1 MTQSILLEA
10 YMLIFASTISL
21 HPPKKDNFLLEVY
34 WPPITFS
41 TSIWLW
47 WNAVLSPPIPKHDCT
62 DDNTPLCPTQSP
74 HPSIHILFVDQIWQT
89 SQTDQLLHHLH
100 TRPTVETTVLG
111 TVKQNAR
118 MGGGGQ
124 YKWGGA
130 VQPLSPRKRGGG
142 NITKKKKKQ
151 NKTHPS
157 GQQDLHKCVCFH
169 DCNGSLMRHEY
180 SATYQN
186 KKHLISECTRQP
198 TVHQLAML
206 VRH

>member
-1 MTQSILLEA
+1 M
-10 YMLIFASTISL
+10 M
-21 HPPKKDNFLLEVY
+21 HPPTPSSERQNFLLEVY

-47 WNAVLSPPIPKHDCT
+47 WNAVLSPPTPKHDCT
-62 DDNTPLCPTQSP
+62 DDNTPPWSTHPPTPIPFMSC
-74 HPSIHILFVDQIWQT
+74 
-89 SQTDQLLHHLH
+89 LL
-100 TRPTVETTVLG
+100 TRYDKP
-111 TVKQNAR
+111 VKQTTFYIICTHTPQWKQQCWVQLNR
-118 MGGGGQ
+118 MQGGRVG
-124 YKWGGA
+124 
-130 VQPLSPRKRGGG
+130 PCDLSPQERGGEK
-142 NITKKKKKQ
+142 NNSK

-157 GQQDLHKCVCFH
+157 GQQDLHKCVCFR

-206 VRH
+206 VRHLKKKRNYKFLHYENNHNESN